1 MSQLY
6 TWLGTTTS
14 VAFLLTVISCSQ
26 ADPTAVT
33 PVPASTSVPAADLNP
48 PEPTSAQAIAPS
60 DPFREA
66 VNAAMSAATIAQ
78 TAISQQDWTLVASRW
93 QQAIDHLKAVPDSS
107 ANYQTAQ
114 HKIQEYQGNLAIAQ
128 KRAQSALQAT
138 TAASPEPASASPNRP
153 TSTASATPA
162 NAGPAITSDP
172 LTRCQSVQPSQ
183 RTQPLEVNL
192 ATFYK
197 DEFNPE
203 EHYIVGCITNTSDRA
218 IKASISASYS
228 YDYRTPEGSSSFGGG
243 FSALQIPVDTLQP
256 GQTVPFKSEFSVNQ
270 DAPQAEISALY
281 WCWHNENICIP
292 DKEVQV
298 SVTVTR

>member
-48 PEPTSAQAIAPS
+48 PEPPSAQAIAPS

-128 KRAQSALQAT
+128 KRAQSAL
-138 TAASPEPASASPNRP
+138 
-153 TSTASATPA
+153 
-162 NAGPAITSDP
+162 
-172 LTRCQSVQPSQ
+172 
-183 RTQPLEVNL
+183 
-192 ATFYK
+192 
-197 DEFNPE
+197 
-203 EHYIVGCITNTSDRA
+203 
-218 IKASISASYS
+218 
-228 YDYRTPEGSSSFGGG
+228 
-243 FSALQIPVDTLQP
+243 
-256 GQTVPFKSEFSVNQ
+256 
-270 DAPQAEISALY
+270 
-281 WCWHNENICIP
+281 
-292 DKEVQV
+292 
-298 SVTVTR
+298 